1 MTIFLNLVPCISSQG
16 QNLFA
21 PPNIHVYNQ
30 INNIVI
36 EDKLS
41 TRFYAY
47 RNDICIYLGQ
57 KHLQNFLGTV
67 VDQNINSVI
76 GIQLPLLA

>member
-1 MTIFLNLVPCISSQG
+1 MTIFLNLVPWISSQG

-21 PPNIHVYNQ
+21 PPNIYNQ
-30 INNIVI
+30 INKIVI

-41 TRFYAY
+41 IRFYAY

-67 VDQNINSVI
+67 VDQNVNSVV
-76 GIQLPLLA
+76 GIHLPLLA